1 MKIVRFYATGC
12 LYVSRFLSLLSFLIS
27 TELAQSFA
35 HNYFSFLIMF
45 VFLQGG
51 RVLALKIAH
60 LKDSELCKLAA
71 DLPLRTIEA
80 KAPSTTDR
88 YSRAFQ
94 IQRMVFTLQRG
105 RLPANGRDISC
116 SLFRVPDSGWFPLFF
131 P

>member
-1 MKIVRFYATGC
+1 M
-12 LYVSRFLSLLSFLIS
+12 
-27 TELAQSFA
+27 
-35 HNYFSFLIMF
+35 
-45 VFLQGG
+45 FLQGG
-51 RVLALKIAH
+51 RAFALKIAH
-60 LKDSELCKLAA
+60 LKDSEHRKLAG

-88 YSRAFQ
+88 YSRAFKK
-94 IQRMVFTLQRG
+94 IQGMVFTLQRG